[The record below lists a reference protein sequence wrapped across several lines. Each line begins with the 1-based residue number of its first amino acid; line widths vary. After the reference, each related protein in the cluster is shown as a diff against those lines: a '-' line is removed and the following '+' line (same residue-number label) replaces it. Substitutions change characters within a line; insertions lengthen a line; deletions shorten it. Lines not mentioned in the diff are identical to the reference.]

1 MDKKE
6 YTYNFLRQLLGG
18 DNLPDWSDQEWAA
31 LCEETPMTQEL
42 FESCLNACA
51 EAGNLAEFVELFGRF
66 PECGKVW
73 AEELDKEL
81 DAITAFLEA
90 EGKEVK
96 KLSNEDIQARWTDF
110 RNRIR
115 DEYGDEVADNLSEDI
130 FSVS

>member
-1 MDKKE
+1 MDKNE
-6 YTYNFLRQLLGG
+6 YTLNFLREMLGG

-31 LCEETPMTQEL
+31 LCEEAPMTQEL

-81 DAITAFLEA
+81 DAITAFLEV
-90 EGKEVK
+90 GEVK
-96 KLSNEDIQARWTDF
+96 LSDKDIQARWTAF
-110 RNRIR
+110 RNRMR
-115 DEYGDEVADNLSEDI
+115 DEYGDETADNLPEDI
-130 FSVS
+130 FSIS

>member
-1 MDKKE
+1 MDKNE
-6 YTYNFLRQLLGG
+6 FTMNFLREMLGG

-31 LCEETPMTQEL
+31 LCEEVPMTQEL

-96 KLSNEDIQARWTDF
+96 SYLMRTYKPAGQLLET
-110 RNRIR
+110 
-115 DEYGDEVADNLSEDI
+115 V
-130 FSVS
+130 